1 MENLISIVIPTMYRK
16 ELVLE
21 CSRRIFE
28 TTRQHNIELIYVV
41 DEDMGTVK
49 ALIEYVTNLPET
61 RGQIMFRARRQ
72 GRHKAWNDGMSKTQ
86 GNFFVHMGDDG
97 MVQGDWL
104 TIALDAHRDRLG
116 GYGMVAFND
125 LNLNGDTQVGTHVLF
140 DRKFCKEVLG
150 GVMLVPHYK
159 SFCPDL
165 EFNERAK
172 RAGKYYW
179 CQNAV
184 IEHMHS
190 SNGKREISL
199 YENDKVVDW
208 VEDNKLFEDRKARGF
223 PDDFLP
229 VI

>member
-1 MENLISIVIPTMYRK
+1 MKISIVIPTMYRK
-16 ELVLE
+16 ELVME
-21 CSRRIFE
+21 CLRRIHS
-28 TTRQHNIELIYVV
+28 TTILLNIEYIFVV
-41 DEDMGTVK
+41 DEDIESAKM
-49 ALIEYVTNLPET
+49 LIEY
-61 RGQIMFRARRQ
+61 GQDNSLNGHVLFRTKRM
-72 GRHKAWNDGMSKTQ
+72 GRHKAWNDGMRLST
-86 GNFFVHMGDDG
+86 GDYFVHMGDDG

-104 TIALDAHRDRLG
+104 NIAREAHRDKLG

-125 LNLNGDTQVGTHVLF
+125 LNLDGNTQVGTHVLF
-140 DRKFCKEVLG
+140 DRKFCKDVLG

-179 CQNAV
+179 CQNAI

-208 VEDNKLFEDRKARGF
+208 EYDQNLYQQRLASGF
-223 PDDFLP
+223 PDDFEP